1 MKSKTTVKTSSKTK
15 KRTNSNVSLTF
26 DREKN
31 TDIKQKLAREIHDD
45 IGQPLTAAKLLIERV
60 RTSPPNSQSLIEEIR
75 MLINEAQVKAVR
87 LCVELQE
94 EQ

>member
-1 MKSKTTVKTSSKTK
+1 MKSKTTVKTNSKTK
-15 KRTNSNVSLTF
+15 KRTNSNVSTF
-26 DREKN
+26 NRVKN
-31 TDIKQKLAREIHDD
+31 TEIKQKLAREIHDD
-45 IGQPLTAAKLLIERV
+45 IGQPLTAAKLLIERL

-87 LCVELQE
+87 LCAELQE